1 MTPTTNWSKTPEYRL
16 ILTKASN
23 LDWLTRDK
31 HAMRDLCTVA
41 KEGSHHWVPAQDL
54 PFNEV
59 ILFAYAADHS
69 SRPSGLY
76 HARSGRI
83 LQQSGPNQEL
93 APLPGIYFFDGWRV
107 RPCMKISTDL
117 PRTRD
122 PPERD
127 TQRPAATTT
136 TAEPPQTPDEEAR
149 DILAKA
155 IRNQADDG
163 PSTRRAAIRA
173 NICMPWSN
181 NTVHS
186 SKRYMRR
193 GIPQIPNSATR
204 TSHRATTA
212 HVRAA
217 ALSVHIA

>member
-1 MTPTTNWSKTPEYRL
+1 MESKFTQGRSTWDWPYFHDDPKQENASQMERWSLNQAPTWTVPPLAIANRHYDTNNQLVQNTRYRL

-69 SRPSGLY
+69 SRPTYVCL
-76 HARSGRI
+76 
-83 LQQSGPNQEL
+83 LSGPYH
-93 APLPGIYFFDGWRV
+93 P
-107 RPCMKISTDL
+107 TDL

-136 TAEPPQTPDEEAR
+136 TAESPQIPDEEDETYLPR
-149 DILAKA
+149 
-155 IRNQADDG
+155 QSEPG
-163 PSTRRAAIRA
+163 
-173 NICMPWSN
+173 
-181 NTVHS
+181 
-186 SKRYMRR
+186 
-193 GIPQIPNSATR
+193 
-204 TSHRATTA
+204 
-212 HVRAA
+212 
-217 ALSVHIA
+217 

>member
-1 MTPTTNWSKTPEYRL
+1 MHGNSVRIVSHTIPAYEPALCPWRNSEPTIY
-16 ILTKASN
+16 
-23 LDWLTRDK
+23 
-31 HAMRDLCTVA
+31 
-41 KEGSHHWVPAQDL
+41 PANSTI
-54 PFNEV
+54 PEV

-83 LQQSGPNQEL
+83 LQQSGPNQEV

-136 TAEPPQTPDEEAR
+136 TAESPQIPDEEAR

-155 IRNQADDG
+155 IRTRLMMDLALAGSNSSIQIFACLG
-163 PSTRRAAIRA
+163 PTTRSTSSRRYVRPKVYIGEAR
-173 NICMPWSN
+173 ICVSN
-181 NTVHS
+181 FS
-186 SKRYMRR
+186 
-193 GIPQIPNSATR
+193 
-204 TSHRATTA
+204 
-212 HVRAA
+212 
-217 ALSVHIA
+217 